1 LYHFARTV
9 NLEAMAHY
17 DALMSSYA
25 LDPLDAIRRR
35 ATAKQVVYG
44 NFTVTL
50 NAHLRIPDSMIDP
63 STTQEQF
70 REALNRHVFLWPTK
84 RDCQKMLEMYSRRE
98 PDAAFAVLE
107 FEAYSLIASHY
118 AAVKL
123 AKYDSGSAPRFPK
136 HCSYRKSPDLFLP
149 IDDFMQVKSSIV
161 PVKASEIKEV
171 LVEHRI
177 DDVSAHL
184 RAIYVDDEKAVPAK
198 WRHLAAPLDELR
210 GKDTR

>member
-1 LYHFARTV
+1 
-9 NLEAMAHY
+9 MAHF
-17 DALMSSYA
+17 DAFMSSYA
-25 LDPLDAIRRR
+25 LDPLDSRRR
-35 ATAKQVVYG
+35 RTTAKQVVYQG
-44 NFTVTL
+44 FTVTL

-84 RDCQKMLEMYSRRE
+84 KDCQKMLDTYSRRE
-98 PDAAFAVLE
+98 PDGTFAV
-107 FEAYSLIASHY
+107 FELDAYSLLASHY
-118 AAVKL
+118 DRVKL

-149 IDDFMQVKSSIV
+149 IDHFMQVSSSIV

-177 DDVSAHL
+177 DHVSAHL
-184 RAIYVDDEKAVPAK
+184 RAIYVDEAMAVPAR
-198 WRHLAAPLDELR
+198 WRQIVKPLDDLR
-210 GKDTR
+210 RKEEG